1 MQWSAVLTASTA
13 LVASFGSSPLW
24 AARSNHPSRFNEAPI
39 ARMEAEAAKEA
50 AKAGETGMA
59 NVSEKRDVEVLLL
72 SWGAFPVEWLSDRD
86 DIAPISEAPREA
98 QIQMAFACA
107 GIRAAKPTDLILIE
121 SSQADLTQSGKLKQ
135 YLVEQQGITPERIM
149 LVYRDPA
156 GGGAWQGWIH
166 IRPQGVEI
174 PVAPTP
180 ALDQWLAGLRSP
192 ALPVASPGIIQE
204 APIRTSQAAVMRAR
218 IEKAVKDPRPSHEKE
233 GRVRTQISTEYLSVD
248 GMKGGESITRAS
260 WMGFRVGSDL
270 ALFHAPIFELGFG
283 GNVARSFLPMSE
295 SAKNAT
301 ATSWLGEGYGVLRA
315 NSGVFGIPELR
326 AGIGWMGNNRS
337 ASSNLSDAIFLP
349 SLTGP
354 RARIELSTRVDGV
367 FRLGIHAGGVAAQNG
382 YRVFDFGG
390 SLSQRLWDNGSQSLS
405 ARVGLDAGIA
415 RGTAETAAIGVDR
428 ETWASFQVG
437 VSASL

>member
-1 MQWSAVLTASTA
+1 MATSAAI
-13 LVASFGSSPLW
+13 VASLCTSPLW
-24 AARSNHPSRFNEAPI
+24 AARGTHPARFNEAPI
-39 ARMEAEAAKEA
+39 AQMEAEAAKGSA
-50 AKAGETGMA
+50 RAGETGMA
-59 NVSEKRDVEVLLL
+59 NVSEKRDVEILLL
-72 SWGAFPVEWLSDRD
+72 SWGAFPVEWLAGRD
-86 DIAPISEAPREA
+86 DIAPISDAPREA

-107 GIRAAKPTDLILIE
+107 GVRASKPTDLILIE
-121 SSQADLTQSGKLKQ
+121 SAQSDLAHSRKLKQ
-135 YLVEQQGITPERIM
+135 YLVSQQGIAPERIM

-156 GGGAWQGWIH
+156 SGTAWEGWIH

-180 ALDQWLAGLRSP
+180 ALDQWLADIRKPL
-192 ALPVASPGIIQE
+192 LPVAASGIIQE

-218 IEKAVKDPRPSHEKE
+218 MEKAVKDPRPSHEKE

-260 WMGFRVGSDL
+260 WMGFRVASDL
-270 ALFHAPIFELGFG
+270 ALFHAPIFEFGFG

-295 SAKNAT
+295 AAKNAT

-349 SLTGP
+349 SVTGP

-367 FRLGIHAGGVAAQNG
+367 FRLGVHAGGVAAQNG

-415 RGTAETAAIGVDR
+415 RGTADIAVIGIDR

>member
-1 MQWSAVLTASTA
+1 
-13 LVASFGSSPLW
+13 
-24 AARSNHPSRFNEAPI
+24 
-39 ARMEAEAAKEA
+39 MEAEAAKEA